1 MDRGKL
7 LQRLAVRLG
16 LRDAAPAGG
25 DSPLPRQ
32 HPGTALPAL
41 RHLPPRLRPDP
52 PYAQRPAPGS
62 GGMIMAG
69 FLKILFRNLLQGPS
83 TDPLPAG

>member
-25 DSPLPRQ
+25 A
-32 HPGTALPAL
+32 GGG
-41 RHLPPRLRPDP
+41 PDGGGP
-52 PYAQRPAPGS
+52 
-62 GGMIMAG
+62 GGME
-69 FLKILFRNLLQGPS
+69 
-83 TDPLPAG
+83 